1 MAREVGVDE
10 GVVTANVNLQVRFV
24 ERGSSM
30 GARGSE
36 RARWH
41 ESLCMWALDLA
52 QNAMFGVGTD
62 WLAQGDPGGD
72 LGCGDGTGRRT
83 HGERGS
89 GLVAEA
95 GSWPPKREVSRGVG
109 LPG

>member
-1 MAREVGVDE
+1 MRVGAQGRRESDG
-10 GVVTANVNLQVRFV
+10 

-36 RARWH
+36 RALWH
-41 ESLCMWALDLA
+41 ESFCMWALDLA
-52 QNAMFGVGTD
+52 RNALFGVGTD
-62 WLAQGDPGGD
+62 WLAQGDPSGD